1 MVEHCDR
8 CGTELD
14 PDQRRHQ
21 RFLIEDAAD
30 GESALEGRLCSDC
43 FFEFEEWLEAR

>member
-14 PDQRRHQ
+14 PDQPRHQ
-21 RFLIEDAAD
+21 RFLMEAAG
-30 GESALEGRLCSDC
+30 GEQTMEGRLCSDC